1 MKKIAFFI
9 LFLFAVVQVLP
20 TIHSLMGSEQ
30 AIVLDI
36 TEEKKTDKEDKK
48 STKEFLSFYSIQMD
62 LSVKLLTQIHLAENI
77 LPSPSFEKLT
87 PPPNFC

>member
-1 MKKIAFFI
+1 MQA
-9 LFLFAVVQVLP
+9 LP
-20 TIHSLMGSEQ
+20 TIHLLWGNDQ

-48 STKEFLSFYSIQMD
+48 STKEFLSFYSMQMD

-77 LPSPSFEKLT
+77 MPSPCFEKLT